1 MTTCRD
7 SLDLL
12 LEYAEGHLPDDV
24 RRRLEAHFGDCQPCE
39 EFLKTYRATPGLCKK
54 ALAATMPE
62 AVAKKLT
69 TFLRR
74 ELQAHGDGEPKAE

>member
-12 LEYAEGHLPDDV
+12 LEYAEGVLPDDV
-24 RRRLEAHFGDCQPCE
+24 RKRLEAHFCDCPPCE
-39 EFLKTYRATPGLCKK
+39 DFLKSYRATPGLCKK

-62 AVAKKLT
+62 GVSRRLT
-69 TFLRR
+69 AFLRK
-74 ELQAHGDGEPKAE
+74 ETQDDGEPKPD

>member
-12 LEYAEGHLPDDV
+12 LEYAEGVLPDDV
-24 RRRLEAHFGDCQPCE
+24 RKRLEAHFGDCHPCE
-39 EFLKTYRATPGLCKK
+39 EFLKTYRATPGVCKK

-62 AVAKKLT
+62 GVSRRLT
-69 TFLRR
+69 AFLRK
-74 ELQAHGDGEPKAE
+74 ETQGDDEPKPE